1 MAELFIICRRPK
13 AELNVIE
20 KFLKLFKISQS
31 LYKNKEY
38 QKALEELKKSYHLLI
53 DIWDEYPK
61 IRTLYL
67 IMKSYFHLKQYSK
80 CLSIQKDITEKIL
93 IEKIRENGKKNKKKD
108 KNKYDLFTKIK
119 AKIEI
124 YNLFINFIYDN
135 LDNSIDSLMNVI
147 KSLSENDTLP
157 LEEKAKFFWHFI
169 YNFVKITGITKSM
182 KFKLFKQD
190 YDSMIISEKK
200 EDESTDN
207 INNCIYEPIKK
218 IDKNML
224 EKYRA
229 FMNSKLKTNMYEIL
243 DKEYYFVNF
252 GKTNDRVVEFLQKNM
267 HIYVK
272 ENNKVK
278 LVELFQTFIALAKI
292 NLKQQFN
299 MSMNEML
306 YTQKRRIEKFDIIFA
321 NMTGAFN
328 HIFGKYFTHE
338 HKTSYSASNNIN
350 INKLNLSKNLKE
362 IQKYFKEM
370 NKSKKQVNANK
381 KNILTSFDFNSIN
394 YIRVPPNT
402 EEMDQKILLLSRRRK
417 EKIAEF
423 NRNLFLKDNKKM
435 NLKLKKSLIILKYPL
450 NKHNCIFSNYI
461 KSKNTHNKN
470 KKNSNFPSIIDS
482 QKSDNKNNI
491 FSFSEGNIRDINS
504 TTSNYNYNKNKNINK
519 ERDRFLSINSYT
531 DYRYSNKTKKKFRN
545 SKEIEIDIEKD
556 TEKEKEKEKE
566 NKKTN
571 FILRNINNILVEKLI
586 DLFLPIYRVQN
597 NIEAEE
603 EEKNKNIIPR
613 KIDLYKTLKIPK
625 IISSYYPVYIKGSFS
640 VEKQCSYFF
649 YDYFMLIKNLILF
662 GISDGHGKLG
672 HLISGKICTL
682 FPAYLIY
689 IMIEDSL
696 IKDNKDINKEMYK
709 LFKLQ
714 EDPKK
719 VKDMNLLR
727 YFFNKFD
734 IDIHKFSIFNDN
746 LGVIK
751 NQIHEASLYSHN
763 DLKLRYNIDYDFSGT
778 SICSCLIVGEILYTI
793 NIGDCGIL
801 LGQLSSNYN
810 KWEVKS
816 LSKRHTFDDPQE
828 KARIISKGGR
838 FNINRN
844 NNKSQAESLP
854 LVLHDKDK
862 EIDIHGLTVSR
873 SIGDNHAK
881 KFGVSYEPEVNK
893 YILNSNDRIIII
905 GNNIIWKYL
914 TNQEI
919 IKILGNCYLDGK
931 SAEEAALYLTEI
943 IKNKSQKMNSF
954 KRKIKMGQNSEISN
968 NESKKKTLEK
978 EKEVN
983 KGYIEDIICIVIF
996 INIKN

>member
-1 MAELFIICRRPK
+1 
-13 AELNVIE
+13 
-20 KFLKLFKISQS
+20 
-31 LYKNKEY
+31 
-38 QKALEELKKSYHLLI
+38 
-53 DIWDEYPK
+53 
-61 IRTLYL
+61 
-67 IMKSYFHLKQYSK
+67 
-80 CLSIQKDITEKIL
+80 
-93 IEKIRENGKKNKKKD
+93 
-108 KNKYDLFTKIK
+108 
-119 AKIEI
+119 
-124 YNLFINFIYDN
+124 
-135 LDNSIDSLMNVI
+135 
-147 KSLSENDTLP
+147 
-157 LEEKAKFFWHFI
+157 
-169 YNFVKITGITKSM
+169 
-182 KFKLFKQD
+182 
-190 YDSMIISEKK
+190 
-200 EDESTDN
+200 
-207 INNCIYEPIKK
+207 
-218 IDKNML
+218 
-224 EKYRA
+224 
-229 FMNSKLKTNMYEIL
+229 
-243 DKEYYFVNF
+243 
-252 GKTNDRVVEFLQKNM
+252 
-267 HIYVK
+267 
-272 ENNKVK
+272 
-278 LVELFQTFIALAKI
+278 
-292 NLKQQFN
+292 
-299 MSMNEML
+299 
-306 YTQKRRIEKFDIIFA
+306 
-321 NMTGAFN
+321 
-328 HIFGKYFTHE
+328 
-338 HKTSYSASNNIN
+338 
-350 INKLNLSKNLKE
+350 
-362 IQKYFKEM
+362 
-370 NKSKKQVNANK
+370 
-381 KNILTSFDFNSIN
+381 
-394 YIRVPPNT
+394 
-402 EEMDQKILLLSRRRK
+402 
-417 EKIAEF
+417 
-423 NRNLFLKDNKKM
+423 
-435 NLKLKKSLIILKYPL
+435 
-450 NKHNCIFSNYI
+450 
-461 KSKNTHNKN
+461 
-470 KKNSNFPSIIDS
+470 
-482 QKSDNKNNI
+482 
-491 FSFSEGNIRDINS
+491 
-504 TTSNYNYNKNKNINK
+504 
-519 ERDRFLSINSYT
+519 
-531 DYRYSNKTKKKFRN
+531 
-545 SKEIEIDIEKD
+545 
-556 TEKEKEKEKE
+556 
-566 NKKTN
+566 
-571 FILRNINNILVEKLI
+571 
-586 DLFLPIYRVQN
+586 
-597 NIEAEE
+597 
-603 EEKNKNIIPR
+603 
-613 KIDLYKTLKIPK
+613 
-625 IISSYYPVYIKGSFS
+625 
-640 VEKQCSYFF
+640 
-649 YDYFMLIKNLILF
+649 MLIKNLILF

-734 IDIHKFSIFNDN
+734 IDIHKLSIFNDN
-746 LGVIK
+746 LGVMK

-801 LGQLSSNYN
+801 LGQLSSNYS

-943 IKNKSQKMNSF
+943 VKNKSQKMNSF
-954 KRKIKMGQNSEISN
+954 KRKIKIGQNSEISN